1 MKVGLFF
8 AHREDAL
15 LTGLVSSL
23 FGKFNIG
30 GFIFIHETEVDVFM
44 TKQGETFY
52 RYTHLRKPCLNLAY
66 ECLLLSVDEEEQQR
80 LFSTCMACM
89 QVKKP
94 FNLQDILLLHAPFRD
109 VEDLPI
115 DQAPTL
121 NNAQAIILIL
131 RECLRPDNRLR
142 EGIEGLHSRQ
152 TLLEDL
158 FQRLQPLAVPVS
170 WTTIFGLVKWGVG
183 ESERISARQH

>member
-52 RYTHLRKPCLNLAY
+52 RYTHLRKPRLNLAY

-80 LFSTCMACM
+80 LL
-89 QVKKP
+89 